1 MELNNL
7 PQFEETQPQ
16 PSSAS
21 VEPQQPP
28 GTSGGKLEVNAKRI
42 SCCYGFMVFLGLAL
56 SLLTLTLLV
65 IYAGVWSQHTLYGK
79 TLGPPKMIK
88 KMDSN
93 THAAEVI
100 NYATRLNLNR
110 DPISNYCATLF
121 ENQLFHT
128 I

>member
-16 PSSAS
+16 PSAS

-79 TLGPPKMIK
+79 TLGPQKMIK

-93 THAAEVI
+93 TRSRGH
-100 NYATRLNLNR
+100 
-110 DPISNYCATLF
+110 
-121 ENQLFHT
+121 
-128 I
+128 

>member
-79 TLGPPKMIK
+79 DLRTPKN
-88 KMDSN
+88 DQ
-93 THAAEVI
+93 
-100 NYATRLNLNR
+100 
-110 DPISNYCATLF
+110 
-121 ENQLFHT
+121 ENGLEYTQQRSL
-128 I
+128 IMQQG